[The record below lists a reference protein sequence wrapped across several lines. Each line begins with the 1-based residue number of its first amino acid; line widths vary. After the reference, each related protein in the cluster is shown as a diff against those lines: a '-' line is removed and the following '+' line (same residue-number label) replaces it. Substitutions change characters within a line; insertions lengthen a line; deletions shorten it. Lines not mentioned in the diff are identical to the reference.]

1 MHCFTHSALG
11 EVYGFPTQPCPA
23 LIAIEPLFDVGWTVQ
38 GHSGSF
44 MAEGRCEPYSHLFP
58 VQPSISPPH
67 QWPPTQLVMWESR
80 CEVRWGQGVES
91 EVKLHGEGAGSRKK
105 QLRLLSSEGLS
116 HLICC

>member
-1 MHCFTHSALG
+1 MHCFTHSALR

-67 QWPPTQLVMWESR
+67 QWPPT
-80 CEVRWGQGVES
+80 CEDLGPVFTHPARNVGI
-91 EVKLHGEGAGSRKK
+91 EV
-105 QLRLLSSEGLS
+105 
-116 HLICC
+116 